1 VANEFTEKFVQKTER
16 LKVGDPLSDD
26 TDIGPVVNAKSLEN
40 MEGVVNRT
48 VKEGAELLT
57 GGERIADDAAQ
68 ELSRALEDIAYKIS
82 KQAIDFAAHA
92 GRDTIKAEDIR

>member
-1 VANEFTEKFVQKTER
+1 MVPPVGTRGSEFKWAAMQRVLR
-16 LKVGDPLSDD
+16 RS
-26 TDIGPVVNAKSLEN
+26 
-40 MEGVVNRT
+40 
-48 VKEGAELLT
+48 

-92 GRDTIKAEDIR
+92 GRDTIKVEDIRLAAKYTVSQQ